1 MDLDWRY
8 ERKFAIEQM
17 SLNEAENILLCNN
30 MFFSEVYYKR
40 QVNNI
45 YLDSIYMDAYYTN
58 VEGLGH
64 RKKYRV
70 RWYGNLF
77 SKIRRPVLEVK
88 VKNGIVGSKYKYKLH
103 EFELSRLFRTKTLEQ
118 VFGKSNL
125 PEDVNLEL
133 STVDPTLINT
143 YSRKYYMSANGK
155 YRVTIDTGL
164 EYFSVQRGF
173 NNIVAGSLQRGIVIE
188 IKYSVEND
196 ENIDR
201 ITQLFPFRLT
211 RSSKYVQGVSRST
224 GLYY

>member
-1 MDLDWRY
+1 MSLDWRY

-88 VKNGIVGSKYKYKLH
+88 VKNGIVGSKYKYELQG
-103 EFELSRLFRTKTLEQ
+103 FELARLFRTNILED
-118 VFGKSNL
+118 VFNKSSL
-125 PEDVNLEL
+125 PENVSFEL
-133 STVDPTLINT
+133 ATVDPTLINT
-143 YSRKYYMSANGK
+143 YSRKYYMSINGK

-173 NNIVAGSLQRGIVIE
+173 NNIVSSSPQRGVVIE

-196 ENIDR
+196 ENVDC

-224 GLYY
+224 GLHY

>member
-17 SLNEAENILLCNN
+17 SLNEAENIILCNN
-30 MFFSEVYYKR
+30 MLFSEVYYKR

-45 YLDSIYMDAYYTN
+45 YLDSIYMDAYYNN
-58 VEGLGH
+58 VEGLSH

-70 RWYGNLF
+70 RWYGDLF
-77 SKIRRPVLEVK
+77 SKIRQPVLEVK

-103 EFELSRLFRTKTLEQ
+103 EFELGRLFRTKVLKQ

-125 PEDVNLEL
+125 PENVNFEL

-143 YSRKYYMSANGK
+143 YSRKYYMSANEK

-173 NNIVAGSLQRGIVIE
+173 NNIVSSSPQKGVVIE
-188 IKYSVEND
+188 IKYSLEND
-196 ENIDR
+196 ENVDR
-201 ITQLFPFRLT
+201 ITQSFPFRLT
-211 RSSKYVQGVSRST
+211 RSSKYVQGISMST
-224 GLYY
+224 GLNY

>member
-1 MDLDWRY
+1 MDIDWRY
-8 ERKFAIEQM
+8 ERKFAVEQM
-17 SLNEAENILLCNN
+17 SLNEAESIILSNN
-30 MFFSEVYYKR
+30 MFFREVYYKR

-58 VEGLGH
+58 IEGLGR

-77 SKIRRPVLEVK
+77 SKIKYPVLEVK

-103 EFELSRLFRTKTLEQ
+103 EFELGRLFQTKTLER
-118 VFGKSNL
+118 VFSQSNL
-125 PEDVNLEL
+125 PENINFEL

-143 YSRKYYMSANGK
+143 YSRKYYMSSNGK

-173 NNIVAGSLQRGIVIE
+173 NNIIASSPQRGVVIE

-224 GLYY
+224 GLHY

>member
-1 MDLDWRY
+1 MSLDWRY

-45 YLDSIYMDAYYTN
+45 YLDSIYMDAYYSN
-58 VEGLGH
+58 VEGLGS

-70 RWYGNLF
+70 RWYGDLF
-77 SKIRRPVLEVK
+77 SKIEQPVLEVK
-88 VKNGIVGSKYKYKLH
+88 VKNGIVGSKYKYELQG
-103 EFELSRLFRTKTLEQ
+103 FELARLFRTNILED
-118 VFGKSNL
+118 VFNKSSL
-125 PEDVNLEL
+125 PENVSFEL
-133 STVDPTLINT
+133 ATVDPTLINT

-173 NNIVAGSLQRGIVIE
+173 NNIVASSPQRGVVIE
-188 IKYSVEND
+188 IKYSIEND
-196 ENIDR
+196 ENVDR

-224 GLYY
+224 GLHY